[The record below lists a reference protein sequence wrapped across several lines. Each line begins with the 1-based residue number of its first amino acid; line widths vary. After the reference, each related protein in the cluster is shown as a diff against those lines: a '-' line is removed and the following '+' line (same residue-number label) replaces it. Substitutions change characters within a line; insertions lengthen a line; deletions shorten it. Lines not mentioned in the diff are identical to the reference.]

1 MSLKRR
7 RFVQNLLVAPAVPAA
22 LAGQQTTTT
31 TPKEQPT
38 RQPNT
43 PAVQNPQQPKAIGQL
58 KLTQVDL
65 TAETTPHFFTEEQ
78 FATLQALGKVMMPP
92 LKGNPGALD
101 AHSPEFLD
109 FLISVS
115 PADRQTLYCKGL
127 DGLNAQSKDKFH
139 KTFSELSASEADA
152 VLRPLLVVRTWPE
165 DFPSDPLKNFVA
177 QVHDD
182 LRTATVNSREW
193 AEVASKTPHRFTRG
207 RRGSGLYWAP
217 IDPISEG

>member
-22 LAGQQTTTT
+22 LAAQQTTT
-31 TPKEQPT
+31 TPKEQAPP
-38 RQPNT
+38 QPNT
-43 PAVQNPQQPKAIGQL
+43 PAVQNPQQPKPIGQL

-65 TAETTPHFFTEEQ
+65 TAETAPHFFSEEQ
-78 FATLQALGKVMMPP
+78 FATLQALGKVMVPP

-101 AHSPEFLD
+101 AHAPEFLD
-109 FLISVS
+109 FLISES
-115 PADRQTLYCKGL
+115 PADRQTLYRKGL
-127 DGLNAQSKDKFH
+127 DGLNGQSKDKFQ
-139 KTFSELSASEADA
+139 KPFSALSATEADA
-152 VLRPLLVVRTWPE
+152 VLRPLLVIRTWPE
-165 DFPSDPLKNFVA
+165 DFPSDPLKNFIA

-193 AEVASKTPHRFTRG
+193 AEVAGKAPHRFTRG

-217 IDPISEG
+217 VDPISGG